1 MAFCF
6 DQIMDE
12 TEKLRKLLSH
22 WVEHNSEHALIYK
35 GWAEKALSF
44 DNEELSDDNEEL
56 SETLELLFYETMRL
70 NMLFERAIKMSR
82 RKKL

>member
-12 TEKLRKLLSH
+12 TEKLRRLLSH
-22 WVEHNSEHALIYK
+22 WIEHNSEHALIYK
-35 GWAEKALSF
+35 GWAEKASSF
-44 DNEELSDDNEEL
+44 DNEEL

-70 NMLFERAIKMSR
+70 NMLFEKAIKISGR
-82 RKKL
+82 EKL

>member
-12 TEKLRKLLSH
+12 TEKLRRLLSH
-22 WVEHNSEHALIYK
+22 WIEHNSEHALIYK
-35 GWAEKALSF
+35 GWAEKASSF
-44 DNEELSDDNEEL
+44 DNEEL

-70 NMLFERAIKMSR
+70 NMLFEKAIKMSSR
-82 RKKL
+82 EKL

>member
-12 TEKLRKLLSH
+12 PAKLRRLLRH

-44 DNEELSDDNEEL
+44 DNEELS
-56 SETLELLFYETMRL
+56 ETLELLFYETMSL
-70 NMLFERAIKMSR
+70 NMLFEKAIKISSR
-82 RKKL
+82 EKL

>member
-12 TEKLRKLLSH
+12 TEKLRRLLSH

-44 DNEELSDDNEEL
+44 DNEELS
-56 SETLELLFYETMRL
+56 ETLELLFYETMRL
-70 NMLFERAIKMSR
+70 NMFFERAIKMSK

>member
-12 TEKLRKLLSH
+12 PEKLRRLLHH
-22 WVEHNSEHALIYK
+22 WVKHNSEHALIYR

-44 DNEELSDDNEEL
+44 DNEELSD
-56 SETLELLFYETMRL
+56 TLELLFYETMSL
-70 NMLFERAIKMSR
+70 NMLFEKAIKMSR
-82 RKKL
+82 REKL

>member
-1 MAFCF
+1 
-6 DQIMDE
+6 MDE
-12 TEKLRKLLSH
+12 TEKLRRLLSH

-35 GWAEKALSF
+35 SWAEKALS
-44 DNEELSDDNEEL
+44 LDNEEL

-70 NMLFERAIKMSR
+70 NMLFKKAIKMSR